1 MIAFENGTKELTRT
15 TEKKRDRR
23 RTVKYVPTAR
33 ISENFATYACTFKTC
48 RRSIYPNGAWSMVH
62 RINDNLN
69 RTRRHYIK
77 YNTQMIYI
85 CI

>member
-33 ISENFATYACTFKTC
+33 ISENLLLTRVHLKRVEEVY
-48 RRSIYPNGAWSMVH
+48 IQMVHGAW
-62 RINDNLN
+62 
-69 RTRRHYIK
+69 YIEL
-77 YNTQMIYI
+77 MII
-85 CI
+85 SIALDAII